1 MARKWRHREGTLNAT
16 DRQLEEEEIRTT
28 KLVTQDDVV
37 ARTLAFRTPPLI
49 A

>member
-1 MARKWRHREGTLNAT
+1 MARKWRHREGTLNAA

-37 ARTLAFRTPPLI
+37 ARTLALRTPLPV